1 MRSWILRSQEIL
13 QVVSRFNDRRQY
25 CRRYHKNFDGAFD
38 VLHMSSREGHLASPK
53 HPYIP
58 NVSLLFI
65 LLYYIPAVEGGA
77 LLHSGVLVALIGC
90 TFDSNMAGED
100 GLAVM
105 SLGLVNNITDLTFQN
120 NSLFCTSG
128 TYDLEEGSDED
139 EV

>member
-1 MRSWILRSQEIL
+1 
-13 QVVSRFNDRRQY
+13 
-25 CRRYHKNFDGAFD
+25 
-38 VLHMSSREGHLASPK
+38 MSSREGHLASPK
-53 HPYIP
+53 YHYIP
-58 NVSLLFI
+58 NISILFV

-77 LLHSGVLVALIGC
+77 LLHSGVLVALTGC

-105 SLGLVNNITDLTFQN
+105 SLGLVNNITDSTFQN

-128 TYDLEEGSDED
+128 KYDLEEGSDEV